1 MVRARVNKQ
10 KKFNSQKKS
19 VRSSPRL
26 RRKSGSTPARD
37 REYTPIDIMPV
48 GAYIQLVGR
57 LLGKPPK
64 QLAWIRSSKRDLRA
78 FPETAQKHIGF
89 ALKSAQ
95 FGEKHPDA
103 KPLKGF
109 GGASVLEIGEDYG
122 GDTYRAVYT
131 LRFREVV
138 CVLHAF
144 QKKSRSGSA
153 TPRHHID
160 LIKERLRY
168 AKELHDRKLL

>member
-1 MVRARVNKQ
+1 MLWTV
-10 KKFNSQKKS
+10 
-19 VRSSPRL
+19 
-26 RRKSGSTPARD
+26 ST
-37 REYTPIDIMPV
+37 
-48 GAYIQLVGR
+48 

-64 QLAWIRSSKRDLRA
+64 RLAWIRSSKRDLRA
-78 FPETAQKHIGF
+78 FPEVAQKHIGF

-95 FGEKHPDA
+95 FAEKHPDA

-109 GGASVLEIGEDYG
+109 GGASVLEIVEDYDH
-122 GDTYRAVYT
+122 DTYRAVYT
-131 LRFREVV
+131 VQFRDVV

-144 QKKSRSGSA
+144 QKKSRSGSI
-153 TPRHHID
+153 TPRHDID